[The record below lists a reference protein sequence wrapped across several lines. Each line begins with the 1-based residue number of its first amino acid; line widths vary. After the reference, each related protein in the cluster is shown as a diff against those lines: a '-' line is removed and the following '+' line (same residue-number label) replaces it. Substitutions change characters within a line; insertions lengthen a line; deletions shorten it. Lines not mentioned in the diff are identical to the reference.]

1 MKHYLSRKSH
11 QVQKMESGKDL
22 LSNVFGIL
30 NELEVFDAS
39 SKDAGGSIIKF
50 KYPRELMVRLIINNP
65 IKIT

>member
-1 MKHYLSRKSH
+1 
-11 QVQKMESGKDL
+11 MESGKDL